1 MSFEQFEL
9 VAQVQPHDVPS
20 SKMFKWKSS
29 RTGMQVVL
37 IQRESPSVQAHLAVA
52 SEANDNF
59 GCPHTLE
66 HIVFMG
72 SKKYPYKGFLDK
84 VSVKQLSSINAFT
97 EQDKTC
103 YTLDSAGYEGF
114 LNTLPVFLDNI
125 LHATVEDSACLTEVY
140 HIDGKGEEKGVVFC
154 EMQSYE
160 NTEDTVMVAEMQRL
174 LYEPTSGYATNT
186 GGMLSALRKLD
197 SSTIRQYHRDV
208 YRADNLS
215 IVVSGS
221 LEPQELLKV
230 ISQFDSEL
238 PQTTKQLPR
247 PFVDSK
253 LTNAPSPLKENT
265 YSLVEFPDS
274 SEESGQILI
283 AWLGPGVKDTV
294 NDTALEVINMYLTMP
309 DAGKLER
316 KFIAVEKE
324 SALASHAYASVDS
337 YLVSAV
343 NLWLTNVPSSLS
355 DTAPQ
360 QIVDYLEKELIE
372 ELDMNLIKQSV
383 RNLYDNFILSA
394 ENSWQVLGNI
404 AVMDFMYGDE
414 STFVPWMAGG
424 EEFETLMN
432 WTDEDWIKFI
442 KEFVVTPPKACIFGK
457 PSRELSNK
465 IDKEKKRT
473 RKEIKKTHDIEEAG
487 RKLDEALKKNERPVP
502 NELLEKYHTPNF
514 ANIPFISTQHAPSSK
529 LIEAAPGLKEQS
541 ENEVSKLLGPESVAG
556 IAVNFEQIKSQFV
569 SIDIYITPQ
578 NISPRL
584 YSLVPAVMNRIFA
597 MPMELDD
604 GTKLSADDVI
614 AESKND
620 LLMTDFDV
628 FGELRELVT
637 LTIRARTEK
646 YDMAME
652 WLKRIFFNVIFDEEN
667 TAMALGR
674 HLKSLSDI
682 KRSDEY
688 LLDASVEGKLLS
700 EGSLRR
706 NTDPLLSEEDIVAF
720 EKNIPETVKEL
731 QDLYKSLFQ
740 RENMRVQVRA
750 DFIAMSEK
758 YGRDAIITPWNS
770 ISKRLS
776 GSNGPVLP
784 IIQSSKFMTPE
795 ATNPPKEAYLTIS
808 AATDSTNMTVSSP
821 GITSYRD
828 EDLAGLAVVSAY
840 LESLEGPLSDA
851 VRGNGLAY
859 GAFITASVQ
868 LGSVQCSIYESTDA
882 IGAYDACKSVLED
895 IASGKL
901 PVSETDVTSAAA
913 TVICQLANV
922 VATPAAAAK
931 SKFSDVVLKGYGV
944 DRIDNII
951 RKVSEI
957 TPAEFVRLLKQYFLP
972 IFNVNKSMA
981 FVVAPVSEEES
992 CRESLAKM
1000 GYEVT
1005 VKEAEFDDDS
1015 EDEDHKEGED
1025 DESNAEDDSED
1036 NSEDSSEDDD
1046 SEEDSSE
1053 GEDN

>member
-9 VAQVQPHDVPS
+9 EAQVQPHDVPS
-20 SKMFKWKSS
+20 SKLFKWKSK

-72 SKKYPYKGFLDK
+72 SKQYPYKGFLDK
-84 VSVKQLSSINAFT
+84 VAVKQLSSINAFT

-114 LNTLPVFLDNI
+114 LNTLPIFLDNI

-186 GGMLSALRKLD
+186 GGMLSALRKLE
-197 SSTIRQYHRDV
+197 SSTIKQYHRDV
-208 YRADNLS
+208 YRPDNLS

-221 LEPQELLKV
+221 LEPQQLLSV
-230 ISQFDSEL
+230 IGKFDSEL
-238 PQTTKQLPR
+238 PESTKKHPR

-253 LTNAPSPLKENT
+253 FTNAPSPLKENT

-274 SEESGQILI
+274 SEDSGQILI

-294 NDTALEVINMYLTMP
+294 ADTALEVINMYLTMP

-337 YLVSAV
+337 YLISAV

-355 DTAPQ
+355 STAPQ
-360 QIVDYLEKELIE
+360 QIVDYLEKELLE

-383 RNLYDNFILSA
+383 TNLYDNFVLSA

-414 STFVPWMAGG
+414 STFVPWMAGT
-424 EEFETLMN
+424 EEFEVLTK
-432 WTDEDWIKFI
+432 WTKDDWTKFI
-442 KEFVVTPPKACIFGK
+442 KEYVVAPPKACIFGR

-465 IDKEKKRT
+465 IDKEKKQM
-473 RKEIKKTHDIEEAG
+473 RKEIKKTHDIKEAG
-487 RKLDEALKKNERPVP
+487 RKLEEALRNNDKPVP
-502 NELLEKYHTPNF
+502 DELLEKYRTPNF
-514 ANIPFISTQHAPSSK
+514 ANIPFISTQHAPS
-529 LIEAAPGLKEQS
+529 A
-541 ENEVSKLLGPESVAG
+541 KLLEAVPNLRRQDNNELNEILRADSITGV
-556 IAVNFEQIKSQFV
+556 AVNFEQIKSQFV
-569 SIDIYITPQ
+569 SIDLYVTPQ
-578 NISPRL
+578 QISPHL
-584 YSLVPAVMNRIFA
+584 YPLIPAVMNRIFA

-604 GTKLSADDVI
+604 GTTLSAEDVI
-614 AESKND
+614 TESKND

-628 FGELRELVT
+628 FGELRELAT
-637 LTIRARTEK
+637 LTIRARVEK
-646 YDMAME
+646 YEKAME
-652 WLKRIFFNVIFDEEN
+652 WIKRIFFNVIFDEEN

-674 HLKSLSDI
+674 HLKGLADI

-688 LLDASVEGKLLS
+688 LLDASMEGKLLS
-700 EGSLRR
+700 EESLRR
-706 NTDPLLSEEDIVAF
+706 NTDPLLSEADIVAF
-720 EKNIPETVKEL
+720 EQNIPETVKEL
-731 QDLYKSLFQ
+731 QKLYKSLFQ
-740 RENMRVQVRA
+740 KENMRIQVRA

-758 YGRDAIITPWNS
+758 YGRDSIVTPWNS
-770 ISKRLS
+770 ISERLGGSS
-776 GSNGPVLP
+776 GPILPV
-784 IIQSSKFMTPE
+784 IQSSKFMTQE
-795 ATNPPKEAYLTIS
+795 ARNPPKEAYLTIS
-808 AATDSTNMTVSSP
+808 AATDSTNMIVSSP
-821 GITSYRD
+821 GITTYRD

-851 VRGNGLAY
+851 VRGTGLAY

-882 IGAYDACKSVLED
+882 IAAYDACKNVLED
-895 IASGKL
+895 ITSGKIHI
-901 PVSETDVTSAAA
+901 SETDVTSSAA

-922 VATPAAAAK
+922 VATPAASAK
-931 SKFSDVVLKGYGV
+931 SKFTDVVLKGYGV
-944 DRIDNII
+944 DRIENII
-951 RKVSEI
+951 KKVSEI
-957 TPAEFVRLLKQYFLP
+957 TPTQFVDLLAKYFMP
-972 IFNVNKSMA
+972 IFNVDTSMA
-981 FVVAPVSEEES
+981 FVVAPVSEEDS
-992 CRESLAKM
+992 CRDALTRM
-1000 GYEVT
+1000 GYKVT
-1005 VKEAEFDDDS
+1005 VKEAEFDDDDDGSS
-1015 EDEDHKEGED
+1015 EEEDGSDEESEED
-1025 DESNAEDDSED
+1025 DSEGDSEDDSED
-1036 NSEDSSEDDD
+1036 DSTEGSDSS
-1046 SEEDSSE
+1046 
-1053 GEDN
+1053 